1 MATVPTGTSGVE
13 VREYRTMQTERGHE
27 FEAIFNGPGVEIRRI
42 KGESLA
48 WMQGD
53 DSETLRVDL
62 ERIEDKQFPQPAFP
76 DAESLIDAILSQYV

>member
-1 MATVPTGTSGVE
+1 
-13 VREYRTMQTERGHE
+13 MQTERGHK

-53 DSETLRVDL
+53 EANELQDEL
-62 ERIEDKQFPQPAFP
+62 ESIANHTFPEPAFP
-76 DAESLIDAILSQYV
+76 DAESLIDAVLSQYA

>member
-1 MATVPTGTSGVE
+1 
-13 VREYRTMQTERGHE
+13 MQTERGHE

-53 DSETLRVDL
+53 DANELLDEL
-62 ERIEDKQFPQPAFP
+62 ERIADKQFPQPAFP
-76 DAESLIDAILSQYV
+76 DAESLIDAVLSQYA